1 LTTFR
6 FKPNWPSQKWQNFAK
21 TCFELRTYAAKVLF
35 GTLIDFLCN
44 SIDLECEDLLNDLYL
59 NFRDE
64 ENIIDNLADDES
76 SNTMRAQIFAEIVK
90 AMDVSLTNICRI
102 CRMSPVTYQSNS
114 DSLDSDDATN
124 WIGCNTN
131 EDHWFHRDCFSKT
144 C

>member
-1 LTTFR
+1 MCLQF
-6 FKPNWPSQKWQNFAK
+6 
-21 TCFELRTYAAKVLF
+21 
-35 GTLIDFLCN
+35 IDFLCN
-44 SIDLECEDLLNDLYL
+44 SIDLECEDPLNDLYL

-114 DSLDSDDATN
+114 HSSDSDDATN
-124 WIGCNTN
+124 WIEGSTN
-131 EDHWFHRDCFSKT
+131 DHWFHRDCFFKT
-144 C
+144 FKTVQEGKLNCLICKIL